1 MGKRGILFY
10 LLMVMVLTLTVP
22 GMGRAM
28 EEPSLPLG
36 LGGDSSDK
44 TEEPALPEGL
54 GVSPEEKTT
63 EEKKTKGEAL
73 PFLLTGFWEGR
84 IGVRTQKDSNEKD
97 LSIGETRLQLQLE
110 QEFERSVV
118 RVTSDLLFDPVLDRH
133 SVRLEEGKGF
143 LDLREANLLI
153 RPLTFTDLKVGRQI
167 LTWGTGDLIFINDLF
182 PKDWNAFFIG
192 RDPEYLKA
200 PSDAIKLSFFFAFL
214 NLDVVYTPR
223 FDSDRFIDGSRIS
236 FYNGL
241 LGLRSGRDAV
251 VSVDKREDWFEEDEV
266 AWRIYK
272 NIRGYEVAAYGYK
285 GYWKSPG
292 GVDPILQRVT
302 FPPLSVYGA
311 SVRGAVGRGIGNLEL
326 GYYDSENDRSG
337 ENPLIRNG
345 EFRFL
350 AGYEQEVFKNFTV
363 ALQYYLEYMLD
374 HEAYL
379 RTLPMG
385 SPGTDENRHVLTV
398 RFTHLLMNQNLILSF
413 FTFYSPSDEDAY
425 LRPKVHYKVTDA
437 WSAEVGGN
445 VFVGKEDH
453 TFFGQFEKNSNVFT
467 GVRYSF

>member
-1 MGKRGILFY
+1 
-10 LLMVMVLTLTVP
+10 
-22 GMGRAM
+22 
-28 EEPSLPLG
+28 
-36 LGGDSSDK
+36 
-44 TEEPALPEGL
+44 
-54 GVSPEEKTT
+54 
-63 EEKKTKGEAL
+63 
-73 PFLLTGFWEGR
+73 
-84 IGVRTQKDSNEKD
+84 
-97 LSIGETRLQLQLE
+97 
-110 QEFERSVV
+110 
-118 RVTSDLLFDPVLDRH
+118 
-133 SVRLEEGKGF
+133 
-143 LDLREANLLI
+143 
-153 RPLTFTDLKVGRQI
+153 
-167 LTWGTGDLIFINDLF
+167 
-182 PKDWNAFFIG
+182 
-192 RDPEYLKA
+192 
-200 PSDAIKLSFFFAFL
+200 
-214 NLDVVYTPR
+214 
-223 FDSDRFIDGSRIS
+223 
-236 FYNGL
+236 
-241 LGLRSGRDAV
+241 
-251 VSVDKREDWFEEDEV
+251 
-266 AWRIYK
+266 
-272 NIRGYEVAAYGYK
+272 VAAYGYK